1 MLGRFTAQLGDE
13 PLHGPHPGFPGIGG
27 DEHLQRPV
35 VQAEVLG
42 LESVFFQLL
51 GDDVPAGDLDLFQIG
66 IAGEINDLHPVQ
78 KRSGNGVFVIGCGN
92 KQNIAQVK
100 GQLNKM
106 IPEGC
111 ILLGVKY
118 LQQSRIRV
126 TLIITAK
133 LVDFIDQNQAIAAP
147 RLAQSCDD
155 PPGHGADIRL
165 SMTANLRFV
174 PDAAET

>member
-1 MLGRFTAQLGDE
+1 M
-13 PLHGPHPGFPGIGG
+13 
-27 DEHLQRPV
+27 
-35 VQAEVLG
+35 
-42 LESVFFQLL
+42 FFQLL
-51 GDDVPAGDLDLFQIG
+51 GDDVLAGDLDLFQVG
-66 IAGEINDLHPVQ
+66 IAGEIDDLHPVQ

-111 ILLGVKY
+111 ILLRVKD
-118 LQQSRIRV
+118 LQQSRSRV

-155 PPGHGADIRL
+155 PSGHGADIGL
-165 SMTANLRFV
+165 AVAADLGLV